1 MNIKVL
7 VTVLAISTA
16 THADDQRSIAERS
29 MKSWRALECSVL
41 AEGMSDQ
48 GEQER
53 LFRLGYA
60 EGIAF
65 LEALEAG
72 EVADEAIRAHA
83 PVAFLLRLGGP
94 SHDFRMGRIFAGAVD
109 EVYSRVYA
117 GETDSE
123 IKQLKAQNEFRR
135 RNCGLLR

>member
-83 PVAFLLRLGGP
+83 LWPFSCVWVDRRTTSAWAAFLRVP
-94 SHDFRMGRIFAGAVD
+94 STRSTAGFT
-109 EVYSRVYA
+109 RVRP
-117 GETDSE
+117 T
-123 IKQLKAQNEFRR
+123 RR
-135 RNCGLLR
+135 SSS